1 MSFSD
6 RITDIIYP
14 RRCPVCDDAVTRPGL
29 YICDECADAFRP
41 VRDPYCLKC
50 GSPLRDDSVDLCEDC
65 KKRCREFSSGRAAFI
80 YDDVL
85 KESVYRYK
93 YGNRAEYADYF
104 ADRMAKI
111 LGPYIKS
118 SGARAIIPIP
128 LHKSRL
134 KKRGYNQAGLIAD
147 RLSAHFDIPVRNDIL
162 IRTEKTRVQKSLRA
176 SQRQNNLKKA
186 FKIESDVVKLKNILL
201 VDDIYTTGSTIDA
214 AAGCLKGAGVDNVS
228 FVVLGIADIG

>member
-1 MSFSD
+1 MKMAE

-50 GSPLRDDSVDLCEDC
+50 GSPLRDDSADLCEDC
-65 KKRCREFSSGRAAFI
+65 KKENRKFTSGRAAFI

-93 YGNRAEYADYF
+93 YGNRAEYADHF
-104 ADRMAKI
+104 AESMADI
-111 LGPYIKS
+111 LGSFIRS
-118 SGARAIIPIP
+118 SGARAFIPIP

-134 KKRGYNQAGLIAD
+134 AKRGYNQAALLAD
-147 RLSAHFDIPVRNDIL
+147 RLSERFDIPVRNDIL
-162 IRTEKTRVQKSLRA
+162 IRSEKTRVQKSLRA

-186 FKIESDVVKLKNILL
+186 FKIDSDVVKLKNIIL

-214 AAGCLKGAGVDNVS
+214 AAGCLKGAGVDNVN